1 MKFQYN
7 LPEPKFQ
14 VFDVNV
20 QKVTRPQNYR
30 YSFKN
35 GREKHGF
42 IYITSGTLL
51 VSFSNFEIDALR
63 ATKGEMICVPK
74 GSIYNGTG
82 YKTGYRIRS
91 GGAEAAQTGAC
102 HTGFIPVL
110 PGAIVRL
117 TGWNFSFNDSSNA
130 VNFSDGSFTNL
141 GQFTQQ
147 PSGYGICANAIP
159 TVTIKNNVYQ
169 FTVPNNTSIRYIRV
183 TGQHAYNTLPP
194 EMIITINEEIE

>member
-1 MKFQYN
+1 MIELNSVKKLSVNGLSIKQLWIN
-7 LPEPKFQ
+7 GTQ
-14 VFDVNV
+14 VFKDG
-20 QKVTRPQNYR
+20 Y
-30 YSFKN
+30 KN
-35 GREKHGF
+35 WVP
-42 IYITSGTLL
+42 YA
-51 VSFSNFEIDALR
+51 ID
-63 ATKGEMICVPK
+63 TD
-74 GSIYNGTG
+74 GSIYNGIG